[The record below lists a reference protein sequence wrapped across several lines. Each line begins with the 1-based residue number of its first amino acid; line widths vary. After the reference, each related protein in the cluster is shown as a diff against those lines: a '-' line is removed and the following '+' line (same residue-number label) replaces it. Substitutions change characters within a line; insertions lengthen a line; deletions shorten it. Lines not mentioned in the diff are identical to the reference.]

1 MLLLDSTQLCAIAA
15 RLPAGGVRDD
25 LLQSDLALLRLLD
38 LNSQTPPAWRDLLA
52 QPELSV
58 RLRALK
64 WVVVNLEQTNA
75 LDAAPL
81 QTIAFLKNSGW
92 CRVIVLP
99 ARPVLLTDCHWVPQL
114 KALGFLLQ
122 GEGVAQWALVFD
134 MGCYKATPD
143 WLNARHWANP
153 QLWDK
158 HRW

>member
-1 MLLLDSTQLCAIAA
+1 MLSLDTSQLSAIAA
-15 RLPAGGVRDD
+15 RLPAGDVRDD
-25 LLQSDLALLRLLD
+25 LLRSDLALLRLLD
-38 LNSQTPPAWRDLLA
+38 LNSQMPSEWHDLWA
-52 QPELSV
+52 QPELSM

-64 WVVVNLEQTNA
+64 WVIVDLDQTNA

-81 QTIAFLKNSGW
+81 QTIGFLKNSGW

-99 ARPVLLTDCHWVPQL
+99 KNSLLPSDCQWVEQL

-122 GEGVAQWALVFD
+122 GEAHRQWALVFD
-134 MGCYKATPD
+134 VGSYKATPD

-158 HRW
+158 YRW